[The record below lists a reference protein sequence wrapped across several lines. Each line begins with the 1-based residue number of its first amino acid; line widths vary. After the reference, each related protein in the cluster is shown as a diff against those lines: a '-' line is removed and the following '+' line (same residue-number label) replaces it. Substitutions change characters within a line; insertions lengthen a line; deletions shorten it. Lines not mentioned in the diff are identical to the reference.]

1 MAEKRS
7 RRQRRPVTGMDWEA
21 QILAQDL
28 MQTQLRL
35 QQAYAAFDQVS
46 DPDLVEAWSYEI
58 SAQQARYNYLLRQS
72 KTLQQPERPEGG
84 EARA

>member
-7 RRQRRPVTGMDWEA
+7 RRQRRPEAGTDWEA
-21 QILAQDL
+21 QVLAQDL
-28 MQTQLRL
+28 MQTHLRL

-72 KTLQQPERPEGG
+72 KNLQQPEQPGSG

>member
-1 MAEKRS
+1 MAEKHPH
-7 RRQRRPVTGMDWEA
+7 RQRRPAAGTDWEA
-21 QILAQDL
+21 QVLAQDL
-28 MQTQLRL
+28 MQTHLRL

-72 KTLQQPERPEGG
+72 KSLQQPEQPGSG

>member
-1 MAEKRS
+1 MAEKHP
-7 RRQRRPVTGMDWEA
+7 RRQRRPAAGTDWEA
-21 QILAQDL
+21 QVLAQDL
-28 MQTQLRL
+28 MQTHLRL

-72 KTLQQPERPEGG
+72 KSLQQPEQPGSG